1 MNEPL
6 RRPGFDFIAKFVL
19 SLLVITIADRIF
31 TLYDSYWQLVLT
43 SIVVATVGLILDW
56 VVLPRIGSFPTLYV
70 DKMAFLLV
78 ISLLSLGMSN
88 FTIVPF
94 YVAEAIAIVLA
105 LFEEGLH
112 RAVLPKSFHLET

>member
-6 RRPGFDFIAKFVL
+6 RRPVFDFIAKFVL

-31 TLYDSYWQLVLT
+31 TVYDSYWDLALT
-43 SIVVATVGLILDW
+43 SLAVAAVGLILDW

-112 RAVLPKSFHLET
+112 RVVLPKSFHLET